1 MSLMEG
7 NLDVRKLS
15 ANGGFIISAMELS
28 TSTSIPWKIEGFP
41 EVEGGSVFFG
51 PDPDG
56 LGAFEV
62 ATAAAAT
69 APTRELLKGLLAK
82 RKDKRSTDVVVALE
96 VGGKVHIMGPDP
108 DRAPL
113 VLTLSA
119 AQRQLQAALSEP
131 DSLAAYRRFVTI
143 SDAHQSSEMPGVRN
157 HGLFASYHLRE
168 TVRLRRDWA
177 AACSDSEKLTNLRH
191 RELIEALGF
200 SVSGSL
206 SHGLLLAAGGESRAL
221 ALLLEE
227 DEGFDSKSNRFQV
240 SPADWGLAAA
250 ASQDVPWVIV
260 LRKEQLRLYASKDG
274 VGVGN
279 RGQSE
284 TFFELD
290 LAVLE
295 DDAIGLLSLIF
306 SASALSEG
314 GATDEILAESSRF
327 ASKLGG
333 RLRARVYEQIV
344 PKISTEV
351 AHQLRTI
358 GYDLTQET
366 LKLAYSITLR
376 ILFRLLFQ
384 AYAEDRGLLPAG
396 RNERYDANSLET
408 FAKRELNTP
417 GEKFGTSASIWLD
430 LVQVWDAIDE
440 GNALW
445 QVPAYNGGLFG
456 SDESRNFEGFLLK
469 KIRLQDSVL
478 GPALQALLI
487 DENTEDNIRGVVDFR
502 ALSVREFGT
511 IYEGLLESSLSLAE
525 MDLELDANSKWVPAA
540 SKDSIAVAEGE
551 PYFHSASGERKASG
565 SYFTPSFIVDKLVAD
580 AIDGPLNRHIE
591 KIRSLVK
598 AGQDAQA
605 SREFFDFRVADL
617 AMGSGHFLVAAVD
630 RIESKL
636 RALLSEP
643 GVEIP
648 GVTSELERLLESA
661 RGALGEDMG
670 AIAEIEP
677 ASLLRRQIAKRC
689 VYGIDINPI
698 AVELARLSLWI
709 HTFVPGLPMSSLD
722 HGLVC
727 ANSLTGIGT
736 IDEALDALLPNR
748 KKNEVSLMDGLIF
761 ESLTRAKDLLV
772 DAANASE
779 SNKAEV
785 ANSYALSLAAKE
797 ASEPT
802 KRIFETAVAA
812 RSGLLPASSILSQ
825 ADFDSTAARDDV
837 RDLIFRTRPGHMPY
851 MFPEVFLRENGGFDC
866 LIGNPPWE
874 ELTVEEPKFWNR
886 VQPGLLGLSEAE
898 RSRVISDLREK
909 YPEKDAELKQE
920 TLDVEFQRKVLLG
933 RGFPGM
939 GTGDVD
945 LYLAFA
951 WLNWSLLRSG
961 GSAGLVFPR
970 SLLTSAGAA
979 EWRKT
984 VFQNSNSDV
993 TVLVNT
999 GKWLF
1004 ADVTAQYTVTLVQ
1017 LTKSE
1022 GDSQL
1027 GLLGPYASQEECL
1040 NEADAPTV
1048 IDFQSIARLS
1058 NLASLPSLPNAD
1070 SFGIVKK
1077 MSEFPSLSDTENGFG
1092 YRPVREFDATND
1104 KKHFMESE
1112 TEKPGLLPVLGGSGF
1127 NVWQPFTSKVYAWAS
1142 EEKASN
1148 ALFDKRLNQV
1158 RLSSSAFFGMPGNVV
1173 SERNTLN
1180 YKRPRIVFRDIA
1192 RATDFRTMIAA
1203 LVPPNVFLTNKAPYF
1218 FSRSSTPQSEAFLL
1232 GMLSTMVVDWY
1243 LKRFAEL
1250 GMNFHLVNGTPI
1262 PWSGMSSK
1270 WGERLIEISG
1280 RLASVDARYD
1290 VWAKNLGVPVGS
1302 VSTESE
1308 RDSLLSELDA
1318 LAACMYGLSEAEL
1331 EHVYDTFHRG
1341 WESDARKQN
1350 AISFYRTWVSK

>member
-1 MSLMEG
+1 MAG

-15 ANGGFIISAMELS
+15 ANGGFIISAMKLS
-28 TSTSIPWKIEGFP
+28 ASTSIPWKIEGFP

-62 ATAAAAT
+62 ATATAVT

-96 VGGKVHIMGPDP
+96 VAGRVHVMGPDP

-113 VLTLSA
+113 TLTLSA

-168 TVRLRRDWA
+168 TVRLRRDWE
-177 AACSDSEKLTNLRH
+177 AACAESEKLTNLRH

-306 SASALSEG
+306 SASALSERG
-314 GATDEILAESSRF
+314 TTDEILAESSRF

-344 PKISTEV
+344 PRISTEV
-351 AHQLRTI
+351 AHQLRTL
-358 GYDLTQET
+358 GYELTQET
-366 LKLAYSITLR
+366 LKLAYSMTLR

-408 FAKRELNTP
+408 FARRELNTS
-417 GEKFGTSASIWLD
+417 GEMFGTSASIWLD

-456 SDESRNFEGFLLK
+456 SDEIRNFEGYLLK

-487 DENTEDNIRGVVDFR
+487 DENTEDGIRGVVDFR

-525 MDLELDANSKWVPAA
+525 MDLELDANSKWVPAS
-540 SKDSIAVAEGE
+540 SKETLAVAEGE

-565 SYFTPSFIVDKLVAD
+565 SYFTPSFIVDQLVAE
-580 AIDGPLNRHIE
+580 AIDGPLNSHIE
-591 KIRSLVK
+591 KIRKLIK
-598 AGQDAQA
+598 DGQSTQA
-605 SREFFDFRVADL
+605 SKEFFDFRVADL

-643 GVEIP
+643 DIEIP
-648 GVTSELERLLESA
+648 GVTSELERLLDSA
-661 RGALGEDMG
+661 RTALGEDLG

-748 KKNEVSLMDGLIF
+748 KKNEVSLMDDLIF
-761 ESLTRAKDLLV
+761 DSLSQAKTLLI

-779 SNKAEV
+779 SNKAEM

-797 ASEPT
+797 ASGPT

-812 RSGLLPASSILSQ
+812 RSGILSARSVLSQ
-825 ADFDSTAARDDV
+825 ADFDTVASREDV
-837 RDLIFRTRPGHMPY
+837 QDLISRTNPGHMPY
-851 MFPEVFLRENGGFDC
+851 LFPEVFLRENGGFDC

-886 VQPGLLGLSEAE
+886 VRPGLLGLSEAE
-898 RSRVISDLREK
+898 RGKIISELREK
-909 YPEKDAELKQE
+909 YPEKDAELKKE
-920 TLDVEFQRKVLLG
+920 ILDVEFQRKVLLG

-951 WLNWSLLRSG
+951 WLNWALLRVG

-979 EWRKT
+979 DWRKE
-984 VFQNSNSDV
+984 VFQNSSSDV
-993 TVLVNT
+993 TVLVNN

-1004 ADVTAQYTVTLVQ
+1004 ADVTAQYTVALVQ
-1017 LTKSE
+1017 LTKSI
-1022 GDSQL
+1022 GGSQL
-1027 GLLGPYASQEECL
+1027 GLHGPFVSQDEFL
-1040 NEADAPTV
+1040 KNDDAPTV
-1048 IDFQSIARLS
+1048 IDFQTIARLS
-1058 NLASLPSLPNAD
+1058 NMASLPSLPSSE
-1070 SFGIVKK
+1070 SFSIVKK
-1077 MSEFPSLSDTENGFG
+1077 MSKFSSLSDSENGFG

-1104 KKHFMESE
+1104 KKYFMESE
-1112 TEKPGLLPVLGGSGF
+1112 LEKPGLLPVLGGSGF
-1127 NVWQPFTSKVYAWAS
+1127 NIWQPFTSKVYAWAN
-1142 EEKASN
+1142 EEKASS
-1148 ALFDKRLNQV
+1148 ALFDKRLNQAK
-1158 RLSSSAFFGMPGNVV
+1158 LSSSAFFGLDGSIV
-1173 SERNTLN
+1173 SDSETLN
-1180 YKRPRIVFRDIA
+1180 YRRPRIVFRDIA
-1192 RATDFRTMIAA
+1192 RATDFRTMISA

-1232 GMLSTMVVDWY
+1232 GFLSTMVVDWY

-1250 GMNFHLVNGTPI
+1250 GMNYHLVNGTPI
-1262 PWSGMSSK
+1262 PWQGLQTIHGK
-1270 WGERLIEISG
+1270 RLIEVSG
-1280 RLASVDARYD
+1280 RLAAVDSRFQK
-1290 VWAKNLGVPVGS
+1290 WAENLGVPVGS
-1302 VSTESE
+1302 VNSETEME
-1308 RDSLLSELDA
+1308 ELTSELDA
-1318 LAACMYGLSEAEL
+1318 LAACLYGLTETEL
-1331 EHVYDTFHRG
+1331 EHIFDTFHRG
-1341 WESDARKQN
+1341 WDSESRKKK
-1350 AISFYRTWVSK
+1350 AISYFRDWSRK